1 MVAYI
6 ERVQNAKLRKFSEY
20 EFGFVKAKKNQRIID
35 ECIYEDVLTELNIQK
50 EQYLYDDL
58 CKVT

>member
-50 EQYLYDDL
+50 E
-58 CKVT
+58 